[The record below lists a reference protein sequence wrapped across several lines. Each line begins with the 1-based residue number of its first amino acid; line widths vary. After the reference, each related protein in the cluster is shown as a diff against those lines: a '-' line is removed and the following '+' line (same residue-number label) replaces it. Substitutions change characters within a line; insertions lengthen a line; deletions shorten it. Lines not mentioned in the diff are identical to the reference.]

1 MSKVQPVI
9 LIVDDE
15 PGSQVVLEALLIG
28 KGYHLFFANNYQTT
42 FEFVNSILPD
52 LILLDILLPEMNGY
66 DICQNIRQ
74 QERLKDIPII
84 FITTLGNPLDRQRGF
99 EVGGNDFISKPFKS
113 QELLAC
119 IKNYLA
125 MQQTSTQ

>member
-15 PGSQVVLEALLIG
+15 PGNQVVLEALLIG